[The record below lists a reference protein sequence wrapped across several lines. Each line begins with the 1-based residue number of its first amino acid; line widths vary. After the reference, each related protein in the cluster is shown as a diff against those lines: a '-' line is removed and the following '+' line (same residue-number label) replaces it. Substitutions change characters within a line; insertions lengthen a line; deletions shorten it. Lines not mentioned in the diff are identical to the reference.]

1 MANKSTG
8 KHYTSK
14 GERKSSI
21 STKNTDPAQRLL
33 NQVKALAKGK
43 DVVWSLLN
51 TSKDGKVMPNTRLK
65 VNGKEHLK
73 RQQNNFKPAKGEAE

>member
-8 KHYTSK
+8 KNYTSK

-33 NQVKALAKGK
+33 NQRAAQA
-43 DVVWSLLN
+43 
-51 TSKDGKVMPNTRLK
+51 
-65 VNGKEHLK
+65 NGKRVVYTVPNPNKNETS
-73 RQQNNFKPAKGEAE
+73 RPFVRMMFDAKTPRGMIISPDNSRGVML